1 MAGTTT
7 QQEQAG
13 IGELVSSAISDIT
26 TLVND
31 QIELTKVELKSSAE
45 NAGRAF
51 GLLGAAAAVGG
62 MFGLFLLITLAWVL
76 VALGLPTWAGFGIV
90 TLILLITAGIL
101 GFLGYK
107 KMQKVQGPKTAMKEL
122 EATKA
127 AFAGGGELPPGKSSY

>member
-7 QQEQAG
+7 QQDQG
-13 IGELVSSAISDIT
+13 IGELVSSAITDIT

-31 QIELTKVELKSSAE
+31 QIELTKVELKSSAQ

-51 GLLGAAAAVGG
+51 GLLGAAAGVGA
-62 MFGLFLLITLAWVL
+62 MFGLFLLVTLAWVL

-90 TLILLITAGIL
+90 TLLLLITAGIL

-127 AFAGGGELPPGKSSY
+127 AFASAGELPAGTSSY